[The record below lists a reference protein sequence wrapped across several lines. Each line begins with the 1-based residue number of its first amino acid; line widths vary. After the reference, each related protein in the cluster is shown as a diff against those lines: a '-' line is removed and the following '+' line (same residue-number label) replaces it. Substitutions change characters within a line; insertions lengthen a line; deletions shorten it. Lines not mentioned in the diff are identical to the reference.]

1 MCVIDLTTIPDPMG
15 GGLLVG
21 ASAAFH
27 AALWKKNEWEKV
39 VKLLQLYSDE
49 PPPPA
54 GVNCYLHRKLLFTIA
69 MSRLH
74 LYHRDEPPPPTG
86 VNCYLHRKL
95 LFTIAMSRLH
105 LQV

>member
-74 LYHRDEPPPPTG
+74 PAGDACRILKGYCVLDVFLMCSERG
-86 VNCYLHRKL
+86 R
-95 LFTIAMSRLH
+95 
-105 LQV
+105 